1 MKLIKYFALIV
12 LVYAVP
18 TLFTETMA
26 GDLSKIQQKSQALK
40 TKIDGQKKNRK
51 SLKSTLKNQKI
62 ERGKFLNLSLITT

>member
-40 TKIDGQKKNRK
+40 TKLMSKRKNVIVCNRH
-51 SLKSTLKNQKI
+51 
-62 ERGKFLNLSLITT
+62 

>member
-26 GDLSKIQQKSQALK
+26 GDLSKIQQKSQAL
-40 TKIDGQKKNRK
+40 TNKIDVQKK
-51 SLKSTLKNQKI
+51 
-62 ERGKFLNLSLITT
+62 